1 MKGLAQSNAASVL
14 ARLKN
19 EATQSGEP
27 FNPLLARYVGFR
39 LLYRLSVS
47 NFSDNFLLKGA
58 TMFLFWTGVA
68 HRTTRDLDFLSLS
81 ISALPELEEMFKSIC
96 QIPCPE
102 DGVTFDP
109 NGVRAELIREEQA
122 YGGYRIRL
130 LGQLG
135 TARVPL
141 QIDIG
146 LGDAVTPGPMD
157 VLIPGIISRV
167 PDAKLRGYPAETAIA
182 EKFHAMVMLG
192 LANSRMKDFYDVA
205 YLADTLTIQETELRL
220 AIIATFTRR
229 RTELP
234 KTVPGALTTT
244 FLESREISVRWQA
257 FARKNRL
264 MHPYDDLEAVQHK
277 VRKLLLPCLDLTA
290 VTNETED

>member
-1 MKGLAQSNAASVL
+1 MKRPGENNAASVL

-19 EATQSGEP
+19 EAAQSGEP

-47 NFSDNFLLKGA
+47 QFSDNFLLKGA

-81 ISALPELEEMFKSIC
+81 FSAQSELEEVFKAIC
-96 QIPCPE
+96 QVPCPE
-102 DGVTFDP
+102 DGVVFDP
-109 NGVRAELIREEQA
+109 QLVTAELIREEQA
-122 YGGYRIRL
+122 YGGSRIRL
-130 LGQLG
+130 LGQIG
-135 TARVPL
+135 SARVPL

-157 VLIPGIISRV
+157 VLVPSIISRV
-167 PDAKLRGYPAETAIA
+167 PDATLRGYPAETAIA
-182 EKFHAMVMLG
+182 EKFHAMVLLG
-192 LANSRMKDFYDVA
+192 LSNSRMKDFFDVA
-205 YLADTLTIQETELRL
+205 YLADTLTITELELRP
-220 AIIATFTRR
+220 AIIATFSRR

-234 KTVPGALTTT
+234 KNVPVALTTT
-244 FLESREISVRWQA
+244 FLESKEVAVRWQA
-257 FARKNRL
+257 FSRKNRL
-264 MHPYDDLEAVQHK
+264 SPPYDDLKTVQRK
-277 VRKLLLPCLDLTA
+277 VRKLLLPCLDLTT